1 MKLGDSI
8 RRRRE
13 PPEESDET
21 LEWVPDDEAEWQPA
35 ERPTMLG
42 LAERLP
48 RGLAL
53 AAAIALIGFGGG
65 YLYATQV
72 IFPAPET
79 AATDFVE
86 VPDLIGLQRSDAES
100 ALLALGLTAGTVDSI
115 GHPDAPPG
123 SVLGQ
128 TPLPGQLAVPSGTV
142 SFSIS
147 LGPERRPIPDVAQ
160 LRADQAITLLEA
172 TGFQVQVD
180 SVDID
185 EPIGRVVSTFPEPG
199 VILPLPAIVRVEVS
213 RGPPMV
219 PMPALAGMQEELAR
233 ATLDSLGLVVGTVE
247 SRFRFGFN
255 QGEVIEHFPP
265 ADSLIPAGTPVT
277 LVIGNRGFFDDG

>member
-1 MKLGDSI
+1 MNLGESL
-8 RRRRE
+8 RRRWR
-13 PPEESDET
+13 PDSDEP
-21 LEWVPDDEAEWQPA
+21 VKDAEWHPTD
-35 ERPTMLG
+35 RPSMLG

-48 RGLAL
+48 RGLVL
-53 AAAIALIGFGGG
+53 ATAIVLIGFGGG

-72 IFPAPET
+72 VFPAPET
-79 AATDFVE
+79 SAADFVQ
-86 VPDLIGLQRSDAES
+86 VPDLIGLDRAEAEAVLS
-100 ALLALGLTAGTVDSI
+100 GLGLTAGTVDSI

-128 TPLPGQLAVPSGTV
+128 TPLPGQLALPFGAV
-142 SFSIS
+142 SYSIS

-180 SVDID
+180 SVEID

-199 VILPLPAIVRVEVS
+199 VILPLPAVVRLEVS

-219 PMPALAGMQEELAR
+219 PMPALAGMQEEMAR
-233 ATLDSLGLVVGTVE
+233 TLLDSLGLEVGNVE

>member
-1 MKLGDSI
+1 MKLGESL
-8 RRRRE
+8 RRRWRTPADE
-13 PPEESDET
+13 P
-21 LEWVPDDEAEWQPA
+21 AEDADWSPA
-35 ERPTMLG
+35 ERPSVRG

-48 RGLAL
+48 RGVVL
-53 AAAIALIGFGGG
+53 AAVVALLGFGGG

-72 IFPAPET
+72 VFPATET
-79 AATDFVE
+79 SADDFVE
-86 VPDLIGLQRSDAES
+86 VPDLTGLDRSEAE
-100 ALLALGLTAGTVDSI
+100 AILLDLGLTAGAVDSI

-123 SVLGQ
+123 IVLGQ

-142 SFSIS
+142 SYSVSI
-147 LGPERRPIPDVAQ
+147 GPERRPIPDVAQ

-172 TGFQVQVD
+172 TGFEVQID
-180 SVDID
+180 SVEID

-233 ATLDSLGLVVGTVE
+233 ALLDSLGLAVGAVE
-247 SRFRFGFN
+247 ARFRFGFN

>member
-1 MKLGDSI
+1 MKLGESL
-8 RRRRE
+8 RRRWKGA
-13 PPEESDET
+13 SDE
-21 LEWVPDDEAEWQPA
+21 PA
-35 ERPTMLG
+35 EDADWRPSDRPSLSD

-48 RGLAL
+48 RGVVLAGTIVL
-53 AAAIALIGFGGG
+53 LGFGAG

-79 AATDFVE
+79 AEASFVQ
-86 VPDLIGLQRSDAES
+86 VPDLTGLDRTQAETILS
-100 ALLALGLTAGTVDSI
+100 QLGLSAGTVDSI
-115 GHPDAPPG
+115 GHPEALPG
-123 SVLGQ
+123 TVLGQ

-142 SFSIS
+142 SYSIS
-147 LGPERRPIPDVAQ
+147 LGPERRPIPDVAE

-172 TGFQVQVD
+172 TGFQVQID
-180 SVDID
+180 SVEID

-199 VILPLPAIVRVEVS
+199 VILPLPAIVRIEVS

-233 ATLDSLGLVVGTVE
+233 VLLDSLGLSVGQVE